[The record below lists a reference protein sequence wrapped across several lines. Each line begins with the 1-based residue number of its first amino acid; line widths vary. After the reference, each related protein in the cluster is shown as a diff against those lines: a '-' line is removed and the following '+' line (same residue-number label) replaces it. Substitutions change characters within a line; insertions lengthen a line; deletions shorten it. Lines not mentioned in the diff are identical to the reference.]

1 VALLLEHVGLLDE
14 AARVEKAVLADIT
27 ARTPGTKRSTSEI
40 GDAVA
45 AAVAA
50 GV

>member
-1 VALLLEHVGLLDE
+1 MLEFLGADE
-14 AARVEKAVLADIT
+14 AAAKVRAACDQPERYA
-27 ARTPGTKRSTSEI
+27 GSTTEI

-50 GV
+50 I